1 MKKPAKLPDT
11 GTGIP
16 LPNTQEPKDE
26 PNPFKATDW
35 RLFLFAWSGFALRVL
50 LCVGAVFSAVQF
62 LQSRQDKRV
71 ERTLAL
77 VELWEKPEY
86 QEAQTALK
94 RRLGELN
101 KQSAGLV
108 TSQTS
113 PEQMDIIMAS
123 IGSKAMTDEG
133 GTMPLSEFQDRF
145 DRIVYFLSRLAS
157 CVNTK
162 LCDRAVADEFFLD
175 YARSFWRF
183 FSTYIERERKSGA
196 ANLAVGI
203 EAYVKAPR

>member
-1 MKKPAKLPDT
+1 MKLPAKLSDT
-11 GTGIP
+11 GMGLP
-16 LPNTQEPKDE
+16 LPSTQEPKDE

-62 LQSRQDKRV
+62 LQARQDKRV

-77 VELWEKPEY
+77 VELWERPEY
-86 QEAQTALK
+86 QEAQSAMK

-101 KQSAGLV
+101 RQSASLI
-108 TSQTS
+108 TAQTT
-113 PEQMDIIMAS
+113 PAQLDIIMAS
-123 IGSKAMTDEG
+123 IGSKAMAEDG
-133 GTMPLSEFQDRF
+133 GVMPLVEFQDRF

-157 CVNTK
+157 CVETK

-175 YARSFWRF
+175 FARSFWRF
-183 FSTYIERERKSGA
+183 FSTHIERERRAGSE
-196 ANLAVGI
+196 NLAVGL
-203 EAYVKAPR
+203 ETYVSAPR

>member
-26 PNPFKATDW
+26 PNPFKAADW
-35 RLFLFAWSGFALRVL
+35 RLFLFAWSGFTLRVL

-71 ERTLAL
+71 ERTLEL

-86 QEAQTALK
+86 QEAQSALK

-101 KQSAGLV
+101 RQAAGLV
-108 TSQTS
+108 TPQTS
-113 PEQMDIIMAS
+113 PETSTSSCSS
-123 IGSKAMTDEG
+123 I
-133 GTMPLSEFQDRF
+133 PPPCR
-145 DRIVYFLSRLAS
+145 
-157 CVNTK
+157 
-162 LCDRAVADEFFLD
+162 
-175 YARSFWRF
+175 
-183 FSTYIERERKSGA
+183 
-196 ANLAVGI
+196 
-203 EAYVKAPR
+203 

>member
-1 MKKPAKLPDT
+1 MKRPAKLPDT

-35 RLFLFAWSGFALRVL
+35 RLFVFAWSGFALRVL

-86 QEAQTALK
+86 QEAQNALK

-101 KQSAGLV
+101 RQSAGLV
-108 TSQTS
+108 TPQTS

-133 GTMPLSEFQDRF
+133 GTMPLADFQEQF

-183 FSTYIERERKSGA
+183 FSTHIERQRRSSSA
-196 ANLAVGI
+196 TLAVGI
-203 EAYVKAPR
+203 ETYVKAPR

>member
-1 MKKPAKLPDT
+1 MKRPAKLPDT

-35 RLFLFAWSGFALRVL
+35 RLFVFAWSGFALRVL

-71 ERTLAL
+71 ERTLTL
-77 VELWEKPEY
+77 VELWEKPDY
-86 QEAQTALK
+86 QEAQNALE

-101 KQSAGLV
+101 RQSAGLV
-108 TSQTS
+108 TPQTS
-113 PEQMDIIMAS
+113 PEQMDIIMTS

-133 GTMPLSEFQDRF
+133 GTMPLADFQEQF

-183 FSTYIERERKSGA
+183 FSTHIERQRRSSSA
-196 ANLAVGI
+196 TLAVGI
-203 EAYVKAPR
+203 ETYVKAPR